1 MNRNRN
7 IIHVGLSD
15 LFLPITVRSKSEIFQ
30 FQSNL
35 EELGI
40 EITGTNYAS
49 NQNVLTRQLSQS
61 VLTIQILNAG
71 PNITQLL
78 VVSENPEVSL
88 ESIEE
93 DFERVLEAFDKV
105 WSIQGKNVVKSD
117 LTVRLLTDS
126 STEHAFGEIWEKR
139 LRQSRDGLQQLGRPI
154 LGGGLRFV
162 LPPLNNQDPEDH
174 GIEIK
179 IESFFRIPQSFYG
192 NNFSLECTSYRSR
205 TMECFRSNSKS
216 DSVHGTT
223 FNSFFRSNLNRL
235 RTIMIL

>member
-7 IIHVGLSD
+7 LIHVGLSD
-15 LFLPITVRSKSEIFQ
+15 LFLPVVVRSKSEILQ

-40 EITGTNYAS
+40 EITGTNYAP
-49 NQNVLTRQLSQS
+49 NQNVFTRQLSQS
-61 VLTIQILNAG
+61 ILTVQIVNAG

-78 VVSENPEVSL
+78 VISENPEGSL

-93 DFERVLEAFDKV
+93 DFERVIEAFDKV
-105 WSIQGKNVVKSD
+105 WQIQGKNVVKSD

-139 LRQSRDGLQQLGRPI
+139 LRQSKDNLQQLGRPI

-162 LPPLNNQDPEDH
+162 LPPLNPQDSEDH

-179 IESFFRIPQSFYG
+179 IESFFPDPRKVFIEAIFLWGAPRMISEKWNASDRIQKVIQYAEQHLISF
-192 NNFSLECTSYRSR
+192 L
-205 TMECFRSNSKS
+205 
-216 DSVHGTT
+216 DQAD
-223 FNSFFRSNLNRL
+223 
-235 RTIMIL
+235 

>member
-179 IESFFRIPQSFYG
+179 IESFFPDPRKVFMETIFLWSAPRIVPERWSVSDRIQKVIQY
-192 NNFSLECTSYRSR
+192 
-205 TMECFRSNSKS
+205 MEQHLIPFL
-216 DSVHGTT
+216 DQT
-223 FNSFFRSNLNRL
+223 
-235 RTIMIL
+235 

>member
-15 LFLPITVRSKSEIFQ
+15 LFLPVVVRSKSEILQ

-40 EITGTNYAS
+40 EITGTNYGP
-49 NQNVLTRQLSQS
+49 NQNVFTRQRSQS
-61 VLTIQILNAG
+61 VLTIQTINGG

-78 VVSENPEVSL
+78 VISENPEGSL

-93 DFERVLEAFDKV
+93 DFERALDAFDKV
-105 WSIQGKNVVKSD
+105 WQIRGKNAVKSD
-117 LTVRLLTDS
+117 LTVRMLIDS

-139 LRQSRDGLQQLGRPI
+139 LRQDKNDLQKLGRPI

-162 LPPLNNQDPEDH
+162 LPPLNPQDPEDH

-179 IESFFRIPQSFYG
+179 MESFFPDPRRIFLEAIFLWGAPRIIGEKWDAG
-192 NNFSLECTSYRSR
+192 NRIQKVVQYAEQ
-205 TMECFRSNSKS
+205 
-216 DSVHGTT
+216 
-223 FNSFFRSNLNRL
+223 NLIPFL
-235 RTIMIL
+235 DQA

>member
-15 LFLPITVRSKSEIFQ
+15 LFLPILVRSKSEVLQLQTI
-30 FQSNL
+30 L

-40 EITGTNYAS
+40 EITGTNYGP
-49 NQNVLTRQLSQS
+49 NQNVLTRQLAQS
-61 VLTIQILNAG
+61 VLTVQLANAG

-78 VVSENPEVSL
+78 IISENPDGSL

-105 WSIQGKNVVKSD
+105 WPLQGKNAVKSD

-139 LRQSRDGLQQLGRPI
+139 LRQNRDSLQQLGRPI

-162 LPPLNNQDPEDH
+162 LPPLNPQDPEDH

-179 IESFFRIPQSFYG
+179 IESFFPDPRKIF
-192 NNFSLECTSYRSR
+192 
-205 TMECFRSNSKS
+205 METIFLWS
-216 DSVHGTT
+216 TP
-223 FNSFFRSNLNRL
+223 
-235 RTIMIL
+235 RTISEKWSTSDRIQKVIQYSEQHLIPFLDQTY

>member
-15 LFLPITVRSKSEIFQ
+15 LFLPIIVRSKSEVLQ

-40 EITGTNYAS
+40 EITGTNYGP
-49 NQNVLTRQLSQS
+49 NQNILTRQLSQS
-61 VLTIQILNAG
+61 VLTIQLINAG

-78 VVSENPEVSL
+78 IISENPDGSL

-105 WSIQGKNVVKSD
+105 WPIQGKNVVKSD
-117 LTVRLLTDS
+117 LTVRLLVDS

-139 LRQSRDGLQQLGRPI
+139 LRQNRDSLQQLGRPI

-162 LPPLNNQDPEDH
+162 LPPLNSQDPEDH

-179 IESFFRIPQSFYG
+179 IESFFPDPRKVFIEAIFLWGTPRMISEKWNASDRIQKVIQYSEQHLIPFLDHTY
-192 NNFSLECTSYRSR
+192 
-205 TMECFRSNSKS
+205 
-216 DSVHGTT
+216 
-223 FNSFFRSNLNRL
+223 
-235 RTIMIL
+235 

>member
-40 EITGTNYAS
+40 EITSTNYAP

-61 VLTIQILNAG
+61 VLTVQVLNAG

-105 WSIQGKNVVKSD
+105 WSIQGK
-117 LTVRLLTDS
+117 
-126 STEHAFGEIWEKR
+126 
-139 LRQSRDGLQQLGRPI
+139 
-154 LGGGLRFV
+154 
-162 LPPLNNQDPEDH
+162 
-174 GIEIK
+174 
-179 IESFFRIPQSFYG
+179 
-192 NNFSLECTSYRSR
+192 
-205 TMECFRSNSKS
+205 M
-216 DSVHGTT
+216 
-223 FNSFFRSNLNRL
+223 
-235 RTIMIL
+235 